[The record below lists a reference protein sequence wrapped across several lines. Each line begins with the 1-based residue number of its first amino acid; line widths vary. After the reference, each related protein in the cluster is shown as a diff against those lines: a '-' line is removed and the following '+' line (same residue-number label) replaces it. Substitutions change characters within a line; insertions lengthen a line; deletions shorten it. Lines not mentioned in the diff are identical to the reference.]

1 LSGRGLT
8 HLVSTAPAAGG
19 DLGGSGRLLRLF
31 LGGTGESGGGSGS
44 GSGAGSGGFGRGG
57 NGRGGNGRGGNGRG
71 GSGHG
76 HDRGPGGGGFGR
88 GGGGDGP
95 PDRGRDPMRGLGG
108 GGPGGPG
115 KPPHVLLKELAARVR
130 ALTGALPVALRW
142 VAPIGLLLAAVAI
155 AVLVSR
161 PAAPVIAAVAVLLAG
176 LTGLI
181 GWFAGEQRRA
191 GLEREIEHRTTELS
205 RALSELE
212 VAQAETVRRLSMAVE
227 FRDEDTGAH
236 IERIGRFSALLAT
249 HLGMSPDFC
258 ERISHAAPLHDV
270 GKVAIP
276 DSILLK
282 PGPLTEQERSIVETH
297 TEEGHRL
304 LRGSSSSILDLA
316 ASIALSHHEKWDGSG
331 YPRGLAGETIPIEG
345 RIVAIADVFDALTSD
360 RVYRLAFTVEEAV
373 AMMTAQRGRHF
384 DPTLLDA
391 FLEVLGSTGP
401 QARLRPNAEPTEL
414 VADAFSRYAA
424 AIERGDAETAEGVIA
439 QAIEDGI
446 PASMLHEEVIGA
458 SMRRI
463 GELWDLG
470 EIDAGS
476 QQLATGIS
484 RRILAT
490 MHRYMLRHAEAD
502 RERILVAGI
511 EDDDHT
517 LSLQMVH
524 DQLAAAGFQA
534 TLDLELGVEQ
544 LEAAIGSQAPEVV
557 VLGANVASAGS
568 VAEAVVEELRQRH
581 PSIPVLLGGSAIPKT
596 LRERGD
602 VRFLRRVDEVVPTV
616 EQMLAARQG
625 SLG

>member
-1 LSGRGLT
+1 LT
-8 HLVSTAPAAGG
+8 HLVSTEPSGRELAGG
-19 DLGGSGRLLRLF
+19 WLLRLF
-31 LGGTGESGGGSGS
+31 LGGSNGSGGGSGAGGASGAGGS
-44 GSGAGSGGFGRGG
+44 GSGAR
-57 NGRGGNGRGGNGRG
+57 R
-71 GSGHG
+71 
-76 HDRGPGGGGFGR
+76 GGGFGGSGR
-88 GGGGDGP
+88 GDGGGRGGGDGP
-95 PDRGRDPMRGLGG
+95 SGDGGSRGS
-108 GGPGGPG
+108 GGPRLPRLPGWLTRLIAEHGGFQ
-115 KPPHVLLKELAARVR
+115 R
-130 ALTGALPVALRW
+130 ALPAGLR
-142 VAPIGLLLAAVAI
+142 ASGLLGLLVVAAAI

-161 PAAPVIAAVAVLLAG
+161 PSAPLIAAVAVVLAG
-176 LTGLI
+176 VSWLL
-181 GWFAGEQRRA
+181 GWFAGEVRRL
-191 GLEREIEHRTTELS
+191 GLRCEIESRTSELQ

-236 IERIGRFSALLAT
+236 IERIGRFSALLSDQ
-249 HLGMSPDFC
+249 LGMNPDFC
-258 ERISHAAPLHDV
+258 ERISYAAPLHDV

-276 DSILLK
+276 DAILLK

-331 YPRGLAGETIPIEG
+331 YPRGLAEENIPIEG

-360 RVYRLAFTVEEAV
+360 RVYRLAFSVDEAV
-373 AMMTAQRGRHF
+373 AMMIAQRGKHF

-401 QARLRPNAEPTEL
+401 QARMRPDAEPTEL
-414 VADAFSRYAA
+414 VGEVFSRYAA

-446 PASMLHEEVIGA
+446 PPSMIHEEVIGA

-463 GELWDLG
+463 GELWEQG
-470 EIDAGS
+470 SIDAGS

-490 MHRYMLRHAEAD
+490 MHRYMLRHAEPD
-502 RERILVAGI
+502 RERVLVAGI
-511 EDDDHT
+511 QDDDHT

-524 DQLAAAGFQA
+524 DQLAAAGFQT
-534 TLDLELGVEQ
+534 TLDLELGIEQ
-544 LEAAIGSQAPEVV
+544 LQAAIQSQAPEVV

-568 VAEAVVEELRQRH
+568 VAEQVVQQLRQRH
-581 PSIPVLLGGSAIPKT
+581 PSIAVLLGGSGIPPA
-596 LRERGD
+596 LRERED
-602 VRFLRRVDEVVPTV
+602 VRFLWRVDEAVPSV
-616 EQMLAARQG
+616 EQVLAARQRT
-625 SLG
+625 LG

>member
-1 LSGRGLT
+1 MSGRGLT
-8 HLVSTAPAAGG
+8 HLVSTEPAGR
-19 DLGGSGRLLRLF
+19 DLGGGSLLRLF
-31 LGGTGESGGGSGS
+31 RGASGGASGGGGSG
-44 GSGAGSGGFGRGG
+44 GGDGPGGDGGRGGGSGG
-57 NGRGGNGRGGNGRG
+57 G
-71 GSGHG
+71 GS
-76 HDRGPGGGGFGR
+76 R
-88 GGGGDGP
+88 GGGGDGGSSSGP
-95 PDRGRDPMRGLGG
+95 GAGRPGSPRLPDWLKHLLGKYAGFARALPKTLLLGG
-108 GGPGGPG
+108 PFG
-115 KPPHVLLKELAARVR
+115 LIAA
-130 ALTGALPVALRW
+130 AG
-142 VAPIGLLLAAVAI
+142 AI

-161 PAAPVIAAVAVLLAG
+161 PAAPLIAAVAVVLAG
-176 LTGLI
+176 LAALL
-181 GWFAGEQRRA
+181 GWFAGEGRRTA
-191 GLEREIEHRTTELS
+191 LEREIESRTSELR

-236 IERIGRFSALLAT
+236 IERIGRFSALLSGQ
-249 HLGMSPDFC
+249 LGMNLEFC
-258 ERISHAAPLHDV
+258 ERITHAAPLHDV

-276 DSILLK
+276 DAILLK

-360 RVYRLAFTVEEAV
+360 RVYRLAFSVEEAV
-373 AMMTAQRGRHF
+373 AMMVAQRGKHF

-401 QARLRPNAEPTEL
+401 QARMRPDAEPTEL
-414 VADAFSRYAA
+414 VEEAFSRYSA

-446 PASMLHEEVIGA
+446 PPSMLHEEVIGA

-463 GELWDLG
+463 GELWEQG
-470 EIDAGS
+470 SIDAGS

-490 MHRYMLRHAEAD
+490 MHRYMLRHAEPD
-502 RERILVAGI
+502 RERVLIAGV

-524 DQLAAAGFQA
+524 DQLAAAGFQT

-544 LEAAIGSQAPEVV
+544 LQSVIQSQAPEVI
-557 VLGANVASAGS
+557 VLGANVASAGPI
-568 VAEAVVEELRQRH
+568 AERLVQELRQRH
-581 PSIPVLLGGSAIPKT
+581 PTIAVLLGGSAIPT
-596 LRERGD
+596 ALRGRED
-602 VRFLRRVDEVVPTV
+602 VRFLRRVDEAVPTV
-616 EQMLAARQG
+616 EQVLAARQRT
-625 SLG
+625 LG

>member
-1 LSGRGLT
+1 MSGRGLT
-8 HLVSTAPAAGG
+8 HLVSTELAGR
-19 DLGGSGRLLRLF
+19 DLAGGRLLRLF
-31 LGGTGESGGGSGS
+31 LGGSNGSAGGSGGGQGGAWSGGS
-44 GSGAGSGGFGRGG
+44 SGAGGRGSGGRG
-57 NGRGGNGRGGNGRG
+57 
-71 GSGHG
+71 S
-76 HDRGPGGGGFGR
+76 DSGGGL
-88 GGGGDGP
+88 P
-95 PDRGRDPMRGLGG
+95 PSG
-108 GGPGGPG
+108 GGPAGGAGPQG
-115 KPPHVLLKELAARVR
+115 SGRPSFPPVWLRRLFAHLGSFRL
-130 ALTGALPVALRW
+130 ALPAALRW
-142 VAPIGLLLAAVAI
+142 TGPLGLLVAAAAI

-161 PAAPVIAAVAVLLAG
+161 PSAPVVAAVAVLLAG
-176 LTGLI
+176 LTGLL

-191 GLEREIEHRTTELS
+191 GLQREIERRTSELG

-236 IERIGRFSALLAT
+236 IERIGRFSALLSAQ
-249 HLGMSPDFC
+249 LGMNPEFC

-276 DSILLK
+276 DAILLK

-316 ASIALSHHEKWDGSG
+316 ASVALSHHEKWDGSG
-331 YPRGLAGETIPIEG
+331 YPRGLGGEAIPIEG

-360 RVYRLAFTVEEAV
+360 RVYRLAFSVDEAV
-373 AMMTAQRGRHF
+373 AMMVAQRGKHF

-401 QARLRPNAEPTEL
+401 QARMRPDAEPTEL
-414 VADAFSRYAA
+414 VGDVFLRFCA

-446 PASMLHEEVIGA
+446 PPSMIHEEVIGA

-463 GELWDLG
+463 GELWEQG

-490 MHRYMLRHAEAD
+490 MHRYMLKHAEPD
-502 RERILVAGI
+502 RERVLIAGL

-524 DQLAAAGFQA
+524 DQLAAAGFQT
-534 TLDLELGVEQ
+534 TLDLELGLDA
-544 LEAAIGSQAPEVV
+544 LEAAIQSQAPEVV
-557 VLGANVASAGS
+557 VLGANVASA
-568 VAEAVVEELRQRH
+568 AEAAEQLVQELRRRH
-581 PSIPVLLGGSAIPKT
+581 PSIPVLLGGSAIPT
-596 LRERGD
+596 SLRERGD
-602 VRFLRRVDEVVPTV
+602 VRFLRRVDEAVPTV
-616 EQMLAARQG
+616 EQLLAARART
-625 SLG
+625 LG